1 MKKPILIGFST
12 IILICLYLPILIL
25 ILFSFNKSKINA
37 QWSGFTFD
45 WYINLFH
52 NPQVID
58 AFMNSLF
65 IAIVTTILSTILGTI
80 CALALHKHKYKFS
93 NFISGLVYL
102 PIVVPDILMGLSLL
116 ILFTNFH
123 IELGSITII
132 IAHVTF
138 CISYVIIL
146 LAARLS
152 GMSTDLEDAASD
164 LGATPWQTFRFVTLP
179 ALMPGIIAS
188 ALLCFTLS
196 IDDFVISFFV
206 SGPSSTTLPIYI
218 YGMVKKGVTP
228 EINAISTILIVT
240 IIFLMVI
247 SEVYRTK
254 GINNQE
260 ESEKKSYIV

>member
-37 QWSGFTFD
+37 QWTEFTFD
-45 WYINLFH
+45 WYLNLFH

-93 NFISGLVYL
+93 NLFSGLVYL

-152 GMSTDLEDAASD
+152 GMSSDLEDAASD

-206 SGPSSTTLPIYI
+206 SGPGSTTLPIYI

-254 GINNQE
+254 GINNQV
-260 ESEKKSYIV
+260 ESEKKSYII

>member
-12 IILICLYLPILIL
+12 IVLICLYLPILIL

-45 WYINLFH
+45 WYLNLFK
-52 NPQVID
+52 NPQVVD
-58 AFMNSLF
+58 ALMNSLT
-65 IAIVTTILSTILGTI
+65 IAIITTILSTILGTI

-93 NFISGLVYL
+93 SFISGLVYL

-152 GMSTDLEDAASD
+152 GMSSDLEDAASD

-240 IIFLMVI
+240 IIFLMVV

-254 GINNQE
+254 GINNKT
-260 ESEKKSYIV
+260 EKKSYIV

>member
-58 AFMNSLF
+58 AFINSLF

>member
-12 IILICLYLPILIL
+12 IILVCLYLPILIL

-37 QWSGFTFD
+37 QWTGFTFD
-45 WYINLFH
+45 WYLNLFQ
-52 NPQVID
+52 NPQVVD

-152 GMSTDLEDAASD
+152 GMSSDLEDAASD

-240 IIFLMVI
+240 IILLMVI

-254 GINNQE
+254 GINSNE
-260 ESEKKSYIV
+260 KSEKKSYIV

>member
-1 MKKPILIGFST
+1 MLIGFST

-25 ILFSFNKSKINA
+25 VLFSFNKSRINA
-37 QWSGFTFD
+37 EWTGFTFD
-45 WYINLFH
+45 WYLNLFN

-65 IAIVTTILSTILGTI
+65 IAIVTTILSTILGTM
-80 CALALHKHKYKFS
+80 CALALHRHKYKFS

-123 IELGSITII
+123 IELGSMTII

-146 LAARLS
+146 LSARLS
-152 GMSTDLEDAASD
+152 GISSDLEDAASD

-240 IIFLMVI
+240 IIFLMVV

-254 GINNQE
+254 GMNNKE
-260 ESEKKSYIV
+260 TESKSYII

>member
-37 QWSGFTFD
+37 QWTGFTFD
-45 WYINLFH
+45 WYLNLFH

-80 CALALHKHKYKFS
+80 CALALHKHKYIFS
-93 NFISGLVYL
+93 NLISGLVYL

-152 GMSTDLEDAASD
+152 GMSSDLEDAASD

-240 IIFLMVI
+240 IIFLMVM

-254 GINNQE
+254 GLNNQE

>member
-12 IILICLYLPILIL
+12 IVLICLYLPILIL

-37 QWSGFTFD
+37 HWTGFTFD
-45 WYINLFH
+45 WYLNLFH

-93 NFISGLVYL
+93 NLISGLVYL

-152 GMSTDLEDAASD
+152 GMSSDLEDAASD

-247 SEVYRTK
+247 SEVFRTK

>member
-1 MKKPILIGFST
+1 
-12 IILICLYLPILIL
+12 
-25 ILFSFNKSKINA
+25 
-37 QWSGFTFD
+37 
-45 WYINLFH
+45 
-52 NPQVID
+52 
-58 AFMNSLF
+58 
-65 IAIVTTILSTILGTI
+65 
-80 CALALHKHKYKFS
+80 
-93 NFISGLVYL
+93 
-102 PIVVPDILMGLSLL
+102 MGLSLL

-123 IELGSITII
+123 IELGSFTII

-152 GMSTDLEDAASD
+152 GMSSDLEDAASD